1 MGATSTNPWLI
12 SVINMVVVFGVLAV
26 LWFVMKILYLVD
38 PTKNKVAEKKNK
50 NLASGAVAPLAAT
63 AVVTA
68 AQKKA
73 EEEKVVAAIA
83 AALAVSEDDDAT
95 MAALAAIIIHKQ
107 NMEPMQL
114 PHHFFEN

>member
-12 SVINMVVVFGVLAV
+12 SVINMVIVFGVLAV

-38 PTKNKVAEKKNK
+38 PTKNKVVEKKNK
-50 NLASGAVAPLAAT
+50 NLASGAVAPVAA
-63 AVVTA
+63 TA
-68 AQKKA
+68 AQKKV

-95 MAALAAIIIHKQ
+95 MAALAAVILHKQ